1 MVIESDNDAKV
12 HVQNRL
18 CSEEKPFL
26 TKPSTRLRNQRS
38 KNSELELVGSH
49 LSIVKHSDDDDDDDE
64 FSLVNMPKYSRFYQQ
79 NQLAWTPLITPKFVI
94 NLFLICSLL
103 FVPIGI
109 ILYFTSNNIYEFK
122 YDYTDCIDLQSTKNL
137 TCHSQLAKNY
147 KYKCTCRVFFQ

>member
-1 MVIESDNDAKV
+1 M
-12 HVQNRL
+12 
-18 CSEEKPFL
+18 
-26 TKPSTRLRNQRS
+26 
-38 KNSELELVGSH
+38 
-49 LSIVKHSDDDDDDDE
+49 
-64 FSLVNMPKYSRFYQQ
+64 
-79 NQLAWTPLITPKFVI
+79 AWTPLITPKFVI

-147 KYKCTCRVFFQ
+147 KYKCTCRVFFNESRFQDETLLVYYMLENFYQNKRRYDRSRDENQLLGGTSNYLSTECEPYRYQLTQDLSKVLKTAPCGAVANSLFNGKRF